1 MATVSTQG
9 IMGHVWDIWDMAS
22 ISVSKEDVPK
32 FGGMIARNP
41 ENRADQWYVAETY
54 FEKVWCW
61 CSQDQKTCKETLEIA
76 DDFGDN
82 HATMHC
88 QLPKNHRLLPHQETY
103 TSDSGYRV
111 TVQWEKTKK
120 EQP

>member
-1 MATVSTQG
+1 M
-9 IMGHVWDIWDMAS
+9 
-22 ISVSKEDVPK
+22 
-32 FGGMIARNP
+32 
-41 ENRADQWYVAETY
+41 
-54 FEKVWCW
+54 
-61 CSQDQKTCKETLEIA
+61 TCKETLEIA